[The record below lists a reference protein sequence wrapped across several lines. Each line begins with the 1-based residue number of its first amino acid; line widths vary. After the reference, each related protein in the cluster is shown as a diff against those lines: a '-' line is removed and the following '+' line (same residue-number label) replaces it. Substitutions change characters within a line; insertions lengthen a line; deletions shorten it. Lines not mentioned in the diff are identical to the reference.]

1 MEEKDI
7 REFARKNYVP
17 IVRPK
22 TLEILI
28 EEIKKNNP
36 KTILEIGT
44 AIGYSGIRML
54 ENSVANLVTIEK
66 DEKMRDIALKNF
78 KKEGLSDRVNLVFA
92 DAIDYLKTEKG
103 SFDFIFLDGPKGQ
116 YIHYL
121 PYLKGILNDG
131 GTMFCDNVLFM
142 GLVNS
147 NVEPP
152 KKHRTIVNN
161 LREFIKTLCED
172 ENYETNL
179 IDIEDGIL
187 IAKKSKK

>member
-7 REFARKNYVP
+7 REFARENYVP

-66 DEKMRDIALKNF
+66 DETMREVALKNF

>member
-66 DEKMRDIALKNF
+66 DETMREVALKNF
-78 KKEGLSDRVNLVFA
+78 KKDIIEKCPDISVNM
-92 DAIDYLKTEKG
+92 IEYHLKELQEQG
-103 SFDFIFLDGPKGQ
+103 
-116 YIHYL
+116 
-121 PYLKGILNDG
+121 
-131 GTMFCDNVLFM
+131 
-142 GLVNS
+142 
-147 NVEPP
+147 
-152 KKHRTIVNN
+152 
-161 LREFIKTLCED
+161 FIKKNKGGRYAT
-172 ENYETNL
+172 Y
-179 IDIEDGIL
+179 IKVI
-187 IAKKSKK
+187 K

>member
-66 DEKMRDIALKNF
+66 DETMRDIALKNF

>member
-66 DEKMRDIALKNF
+66 DETMREVALKNF

-92 DAIDYLKTEKG
+92 DAIDYLKIEKG
-103 SFDFIFLDGPKGQ
+103 KFDFIFLDGPKGQ

>member
-78 KKEGLSDRVNLVFA
+78 KKEV
-92 DAIDYLKTEKG
+92 
-103 SFDFIFLDGPKGQ
+103 
-116 YIHYL
+116 
-121 PYLKGILNDG
+121 
-131 GTMFCDNVLFM
+131 
-142 GLVNS
+142 
-147 NVEPP
+147 
-152 KKHRTIVNN
+152 
-161 LREFIKTLCED
+161 
-172 ENYETNL
+172 
-179 IDIEDGIL
+179 
-187 IAKKSKK
+187 